1 MNFSN
6 FFISRP
12 IFATVLAII
21 VTLIGAMSMRIL
33 PIEQYPSVVPPTVS
47 VQAQF
52 PGADAE
58 TVAQTVAAPLAEA
71 INGVEDMLYMTSN
84 SSDNGSMSL
93 SVAFNIGTD
102 GDINTINVNNR
113 VQGALSQ
120 LPEQVQSQGVQVEL
134 RSDSILMLVALISP
148 NGDYNRVYMQNYAT
162 LNILDELRQVP
173 GVGNAEVL
181 GGGEFAMRIWMDPDK
196 LAQYDLTPSE
206 VASAVRTQNTEIP
219 AGNLASAP
227 QGEPR
232 AYTYTITAGGRLTD
246 PDEFR
251 NIYLRTNPDGS
262 SLRLQD
268 VARIELGAS
277 FYGVDARLNGATM
290 TPIIINQQP
299 GANALST
306 AEAVRST
313 MEDLKSRFP
322 PGLEYVT
329 PYDTTLFIDASV
341 ETVLHTFIEAFLIVA
356 VILFIFLQNWRF
368 TVIAMS
374 VVPVA
379 VIGTFAGFYVLGYS
393 INLLTLFALVL
404 SIGIVVDD
412 AILVVENVER
422 VISEDEDITVRDATI
437 QAMREVGGPVIAT
450 SLIMAA
456 VFVPVAFL
464 GGFTGQIYQQ
474 FAITVSISV
483 ALSAL
488 MALTFTPALSAIFI
502 KHNLNHDRPSKFRRA
517 IRTPLRLFDRLFAG
531 ITAAYMWCVKKLV
544 RFWLLALA
552 ITVAI
557 GAGSYWMYVST
568 PSTLVPETDQGIVL
582 ASVSLP
588 DAASLDRTQTYMAKL
603 SAEIEKIEGV
613 EYASA
618 VAGYDLLASAVNTAR
633 GVIFVNMLPW
643 GERDLTA
650 DALVGR
656 IMQLGASIDGGSAMA
671 FNVPPIMGL
680 STTGGFTGY
689 LQSFDGAST
698 RELYEASLQVMG
710 AANQH
715 PMLSRVFSTFNV
727 NVPSYKAHIDQQKAL
742 SYGVALEN
750 INSALANTFGNG
762 FVNYFSYQ
770 NRNFQVYL
778 QNEDEFRKTPD
789 DLNNVYVRGGSG
801 DRIPLSEFV
810 TLERQV
816 GASVVSRF
824 GVYTGAQFQGGAA
837 PGYSSAQAIQAMEE
851 VVLDTLGPNWGMGW
865 TGTAYQEANLGNAA
879 MIAIVFGILMVF
891 LILAAQYE
899 SWALPLAVLT
909 ATPFAFLGGIAG
921 IALRGLDTSVYVQ
934 IGMLVVVGL
943 AAKNAILI
951 VEFAELQRKEE
962 GKSIREAAI
971 TAAELRFRP
980 IVMTS
985 LAFIFGTLPLALATG
1000 ASDVSSHHI
1009 GTTVAVGMASVAILG
1024 SLFVPTFYAMI
1035 AYSADW
1041 LRRKTRGKQHDQNDR
1056 RDQSDGRGEHDD
1068 RIAHDPQ

>member
-21 VTLIGAMSMRIL
+21 LTLVGAMAMRIL

-84 SSDNGSMSL
+84 SADNGLMSL

-120 LPEQVQSQGVQVEL
+120 LPEAVQSQGVTVEL
-134 RSDSILMLVALISP
+134 RSDSILMLVALTSP
-148 NGDYNRVYMQNYAT
+148 SGDYNNVYMQNYAT

-206 VASAVRTQNTEIP
+206 VASAIRAQNTEIP
-219 AGNLASAP
+219 AGNLAATP
-227 QGEPR
+227 QSEPR
-232 AYTYTITAGGRLTD
+232 AYTYTITAGGRLSS
-246 PDEFR
+246 PDDFR
-251 NIYLRTNPDGS
+251 NIFLRTNADGS
-262 SLRLQD
+262 SLRLED

-299 GANALST
+299 GANALET
-306 AEAVRST
+306 ANSVRAT
-313 MEDLKSRFP
+313 MEDLAERFP

-341 ETVLHTFIEAFLIVA
+341 ETVIKTFIEAFLIVI

-374 VVPVA
+374 VVPVS
-379 VIGTFAGFYVLGYS
+379 VIGTFAGFYLFDFS

-422 VISEDEDITVRDATI
+422 VLSEEDDISVRDATI
-437 QAMREVGGPVIAT
+437 RAMKEVGGPVIAT

-456 VFVPVAFL
+456 VFVPVAFM

-474 FAITVSISV
+474 FAITVAISV

-502 KHNLNHDRPSKFRRA
+502 KHNLHKTRQSAFKRA
-517 IRTPLRLFDRLFAG
+517 ITTPLRLFDRFFAG
-531 ITAAYMWCVKKLV
+531 FTALYMWFVKKLV
-544 RFWLLALA
+544 RFWVLALA
-552 ITVAI
+552 LTVAV
-557 GAGSYWMYVST
+557 GAGSYWLYANT

-582 ASVSLP
+582 VSVSLP
-588 DAASLDRTQTYMAKL
+588 DAASLDRTQNYMAEL
-603 SAEIEKIEGV
+603 SAAIEDIPGV
-613 EYASA
+613 QYSSA
-618 VAGYDLLASAVNTAR
+618 VAGYDILSSAVNTAR
-633 GVIFVNMLPW
+633 GIIFVNMQPW
-643 GERDLTA
+643 SERDLTA
-650 DALVGR
+650 NELVGR

-698 RELYEASLQVMG
+698 RELYEASLKIMQ

-715 PMLSRVFSTFNV
+715 PVLNRVFSTFNV
-727 NVPSYKAHIDQQKAL
+727 NVPSYRAEIDQQKAL

-778 QNEDEFRKTPD
+778 QNEDEFRKTPED
-789 DLNNVYVRGGSG
+789 VNNVYVRGGNG
-801 DRIPLSEFV
+801 ERIPLSEFV
-810 TLERQV
+810 TLERQT
-816 GASVVSRF
+816 GPAVVSRF
-824 GVYTGAQFQGGAA
+824 GVYAGAQFQGNPA
-837 PGYSSAQAIQAMEE
+837 PGYSSAQAIEAMEE
-851 VVLDTLGPNWGMGW
+851 VVQETLGDNWGMGW
-865 TGTAYQEANLGNAA
+865 TGTAYQESNLGNTATL
-879 MIAIVFGILMVF
+879 AIVFGILMVF

-899 SWALPLAVLT
+899 SWSLPLAVLT
-909 ATPFAFLGGIAG
+909 ATPFAFLGGIGG
-921 IALRGLDTSVYVQ
+921 IVLRGLDTSVYVQ

-951 VEFAELQRKEE
+951 VEFAELQRKEL

-1009 GTTVAVGMASVAILG
+1009 GTTVAMGMASVAILG
-1024 SLFVPTFYAMI
+1024 SLFIPSFYAMI
-1035 AYSADW
+1035 ASVSDW
-1041 LRRKTRGKQHDQNDR
+1041 LYRKRHPNQDRQEQAELGHDN
-1056 RDQSDGRGEHDD
+1056 
-1068 RIAHDPQ
+1068 A

>member
-21 VTLIGAMSMRIL
+21 VTLVGVMAMRVL

-71 INGVEDMLYMTSN
+71 INGVKDMLYMTSN
-84 SSDNGSMSL
+84 SADNGTMSL

-120 LPEQVQSQGVQVEL
+120 LPEAVQSQGVTVEL
-134 RSDSILMLVALISP
+134 RSDSILMLVALTSQS
-148 NGDYNRVYMQNYAT
+148 GDYDRIYMQNYAT

-206 VASAVRTQNTEIP
+206 VASAIRAQNTEIP
-219 AGNLASAP
+219 AGNLAATP
-227 QGEPR
+227 QSEPR
-232 AYTYTITAGGRLTD
+232 AYTYTITAGGRLTSTD
-246 PDEFR
+246 DFR
-251 NIYLRTNPDGS
+251 EIFLRTNPDGS
-262 SLRLQD
+262 SLRLED

-277 FYGVDARLNGATM
+277 FYGVDGRLNGDAM
-290 TPIIINQQP
+290 TPIIINQRP
-299 GANALST
+299 GANALET
-306 AEAVRST
+306 ANSVRAT
-313 MEDLKSRFP
+313 MEDLAERFP

-341 ETVLHTFIEAFLIVA
+341 ETVLKTFIEAFLIVI

-374 VVPVA
+374 VVPVS
-379 VIGTFAGFYVLGYS
+379 VIGTFAGFYLFDFS

-422 VISEDEDITVRDATI
+422 VLSEEDDISVRDATI
-437 QAMREVGGPVIAT
+437 RAMKEVGGPVIAT

-456 VFVPVAFL
+456 VFVPVAFM
-464 GGFTGQIYQQ
+464 GGFTGPIYQQ
-474 FAITVSISV
+474 FAITVAISV

-502 KHNLNHDRPSKFRRA
+502 KHNLHKTRQSAFKRA
-517 IRTPLRLFDRLFAG
+517 ITTPLRLFDRFFAG
-531 ITAAYMWCVKKLV
+531 FTALYMWFVKKLV
-544 RFWLLALA
+544 RFWVLALA
-552 ITVAI
+552 LTVAV
-557 GAGSYWMYVST
+557 GAGSYWLYANT

-582 ASVSLP
+582 VSVSLP
-588 DAASLDRTQTYMAKL
+588 DAASLDRTQNYMAEL
-603 SAEIEKIEGV
+603 SAAIEDIPGV
-613 EYASA
+613 QYSLAE
-618 VAGYDLLASAVNTAR
+618 AGYDILSSTVNTAR
-633 GVIFVNMLPW
+633 GIMFISMKPW
-643 GERDLTA
+643 AERELTA
-650 DALVGR
+650 NELVGR

-671 FNVPPIMGL
+671 FNMPPIMGL

-698 RELYEASLQVMG
+698 RELYEASLQIMQT
-710 AANQH
+710 ANQH
-715 PMLSRVFSTFNV
+715 PVLNRVFTTFNV
-727 NVPSYKAHIDQQKAL
+727 NVPSYRAEIDQQKAL

-778 QNEDEFRKTPD
+778 QNEDEFRKTPED
-789 DLNNVYVRGGSG
+789 INNVYVRGGNG
-801 DRIPLSEFV
+801 ERIPLSEFV

-816 GASVVSRF
+816 GPSVVSRF
-824 GVYTGAQFQGGAA
+824 GVYIGAQFQGGAA
-837 PGYSSAQAIQAMEE
+837 PGYSSAQAIAAMEE
-851 VVLDTLGPNWGMGW
+851 VVLETLGPNWGMGW
-865 TGTAYQEANLGNAA
+865 TGTAYQESNLGNTATL
-879 MIAIVFGILMVF
+879 AIVFGILMVF

-899 SWALPLAVLT
+899 SWSLPLAVLT
-909 ATPFAFLGGIAG
+909 ATPFAFLGGIGG
-921 IALRGLDTSVYVQ
+921 IVLRGLDTSVYVQ

-951 VEFAELQRKEE
+951 VEFAELQRKEL

-1009 GTTVAVGMASVAILG
+1009 GTTVAMGMASVAILG
-1024 SLFVPTFYAMI
+1024 SLFIPSFYAMI
-1035 AYSADW
+1035 ASVSDW
-1041 LRRKTRGKQHDQNDR
+1041 LYRKRHPNQDLQEQAELGHDN
-1056 RDQSDGRGEHDD
+1056 
-1068 RIAHDPQ
+1068 A

>member
-21 VTLIGAMSMRIL
+21 LTLIGAMAMRIL

-71 INGVEDMLYMTSN
+71 INGVENMLYMTSN
-84 SSDNGSMSL
+84 SADNGIMSL
-93 SVAFNIGTD
+93 SVAFDIGTD

-120 LPEQVQSQGVQVEL
+120 LPEQVQAQGVNVSL
-134 RSDSILMLVALISP
+134 RSDSILMLIALTSP
-148 NGDYNRVYMQNYAT
+148 NGDYNNVYMQNYAT
-162 LNILDELRQVP
+162 LNILDDLRQVP

-206 VASAVRTQNTEIP
+206 VANAIRSQNTEIP
-219 AGNLASAP
+219 AGNLAATP
-227 QGEPR
+227 QGSPR
-232 AYTYTITAGGRLTD
+232 AYTYTITAGGRLSDTD
-246 PDEFR
+246 DFR

-262 SLRLQD
+262 SLRLED

-277 FYGVDARLNGATM
+277 FYGIDAQLNGSTM

-299 GANALST
+299 GANALAT
-306 AEAVRST
+306 ADAVRET
-313 MEDLKSRFP
+313 MADLSNRFP

-329 PYDTTLFIDASV
+329 PYDTTQFIDASV
-341 ETVLHTFIEAFLIVA
+341 ETVLHTFIEAFLIVI

-374 VVPVA
+374 VVPVS
-379 VIGTFAGFYVLGYS
+379 VIGTFAGFYLFDFS

-422 VISEDEDITVRDATI
+422 VLGEDDEVTVREATVR
-437 QAMREVGGPVIAT
+437 AMREVGGPVIAT

-456 VFVPVAFL
+456 VFVPVAFM

-474 FAITVSISV
+474 FAITVAISV

-502 KHNLNHDRPSKFRRA
+502 KHNLHHSRQSAFKRA
-517 IRTPLRLFDRLFAG
+517 ITTPLRLFDRLFAG
-531 ITAAYMWCVKKLV
+531 ITAVYMWFVVRLV
-544 RFWLLALA
+544 RFWVLALA
-552 ITVAI
+552 LTIAT
-557 GAGSYWMYVST
+557 GAGSYWLYANT

-582 ASVSLP
+582 VSVSLP
-588 DAASLDRTQTYMAKL
+588 DAASLDRTENYMAKL
-603 SAEIEKIEGV
+603 SSAIEDIPGV
-613 EYASA
+613 QYSSA
-618 VAGYDLLASAVNTAR
+618 IAGYDILAGSVNTAR
-633 GVIFVNMLPW
+633 GIIFVNMVPW
-643 GERDLTA
+643 GDRDLTA
-650 DALVGR
+650 ASLVGQ
-656 IMQLGASIDGGSAMA
+656 IMQLGASIDGGTAMA

-689 LQSFDGAST
+689 LQSFDGASP
-698 RELYEASLQVMG
+698 RELYEASLQIMG

-715 PMLSRVFSTFNV
+715 PALNQVFTTFNV
-727 NVPSYKAHIDQQKAL
+727 NVPSYRAEIDQQKAL

-750 INSALANTFGNG
+750 INSALSNTFGNG
-762 FVNYFSYQ
+762 FVNFFSYQ

-778 QNEDEFRKTPD
+778 QNEDQFRKTPD
-789 DLNNVYVRGGSG
+789 DLNSVFVRGGNG
-801 DRIPLSEFV
+801 ERIPLSEFV

-816 GASVVSRF
+816 GPSVVSRF

-837 PGYSSAQAIQAMEE
+837 PGYSSTQAIEAMNE
-851 VVLDTLGPNWGMGW
+851 VVMDTLGPNWGMGW
-865 TGTAYQEANLGNAA
+865 TGTAYQEANMGNTA
-879 MIAIVFGILMVF
+879 MLAIVFGILMVF

-899 SWALPLAVLT
+899 SWSLPLAVLT
-909 ATPFAFLGGIAG
+909 ATPFAFLGGIGG

-951 VEFAELQRKEE
+951 VEFAELQRKEQ
-962 GKSIREAAI
+962 GKTIREAAI

-1009 GTTVAVGMASVAILG
+1009 GTTVAVGMASVAVLG
-1024 SLFVPTFYAMI
+1024 SVFIPSFYAMI
-1035 AYSADW
+1035 ATVSDW
-1041 LRRKTRGKQHDQNDR
+1041 LYRKRHPDRDNQKPALEHDQ
-1056 RDQSDGRGEHDD
+1056 
-1068 RIAHDPQ
+1068 P

>member
-21 VTLIGAMSMRIL
+21 LTLVGAMAMRIL

-84 SSDNGSMSL
+84 SADNGLMSL

-120 LPEQVQSQGVQVEL
+120 LPEAVQSQGVTVEL
-134 RSDSILMLVALISP
+134 RSDSILMLVALTSP
-148 NGDYNRVYMQNYAT
+148 SGDYNNVYMQNYAT

-206 VASAVRTQNTEIP
+206 VASAIRAQNTEIP
-219 AGNLASAP
+219 AGNLAATP
-227 QGEPR
+227 QSEPR
-232 AYTYTITAGGRLTD
+232 AYTYTITAGGRLSS
-246 PDEFR
+246 PDDFR
-251 NIYLRTNPDGS
+251 NIFLRTNADGS
-262 SLRLQD
+262 SLRLED

-299 GANALST
+299 GANALET
-306 AEAVRST
+306 ANSVRAT
-313 MEDLKSRFP
+313 MEDLAERFP

-341 ETVLHTFIEAFLIVA
+341 ETVLKTFIEAFLIVI

-374 VVPVA
+374 VVPVS
-379 VIGTFAGFYVLGYS
+379 VIGTFAGFYLFDFS

-422 VISEDEDITVRDATI
+422 VLSEEDDISVRDATI
-437 QAMREVGGPVIAT
+437 RAMKEVGGPVIAT

-456 VFVPVAFL
+456 VFVPVAFM

-474 FAITVSISV
+474 FAITVAISV

-502 KHNLNHDRPSKFRRA
+502 KHNLHKTRQSAFKRA
-517 IRTPLRLFDRLFAG
+517 ITTPLRLFDRFFAG
-531 ITAAYMWCVKKLV
+531 FTALYMWFVKKLV
-544 RFWLLALA
+544 RFWVLALA
-552 ITVAI
+552 LTVAV
-557 GAGSYWMYVST
+557 GAGSYWLYANT

-582 ASVSLP
+582 VSVSLP
-588 DAASLDRTQTYMAKL
+588 DAASLDRTQNYMAEL
-603 SAEIEKIEGV
+603 SAAIEDIPGV
-613 EYASA
+613 QYSSA
-618 VAGYDLLASAVNTAR
+618 VAGYDILSSAVNTAR
-633 GVIFVNMLPW
+633 GIMFVNMQPW
-643 GERDLTA
+643 SERDLTA
-650 DALVGR
+650 NELVGR

-698 RELYEASLQVMG
+698 RELYEASLKIMQ

-715 PMLSRVFSTFNV
+715 PVLNRVFSTFNV
-727 NVPSYKAHIDQQKAL
+727 NVPSYRAEIDQQKAL

-778 QNEDEFRKTPD
+778 QNEDEFRKTPED
-789 DLNNVYVRGGSG
+789 VNNVYVRGGNG
-801 DRIPLSEFV
+801 ERIPLSEFV
-810 TLERQV
+810 TLERQT
-816 GASVVSRF
+816 GPAVVSRF
-824 GVYTGAQFQGGAA
+824 GVYAGAQFQGNPA
-837 PGYSSAQAIQAMEE
+837 PGYSSAQAIEAMEE
-851 VVLDTLGPNWGMGW
+851 VVQETLGDNWGMGW
-865 TGTAYQEANLGNAA
+865 TGTAYQESNLGNTATL
-879 MIAIVFGILMVF
+879 AIVFGILMVF

-899 SWALPLAVLT
+899 SWSLPLAVLT

-921 IALRGLDTSVYVQ
+921 IVLRGLDTSVYVQ

-943 AAKNAILI
+943 AAKNTILI
-951 VEFAELQRKEE
+951 VEFAELQRKEL

-1009 GTTVAVGMASVAILG
+1009 GTTVAMGMASVAILG
-1024 SLFVPTFYAMI
+1024 SLFIPSFYAMI
-1035 AYSADW
+1035 ASVSDW
-1041 LRRKTRGKQHDQNDR
+1041 LYRKRHPERKEDEQAALGHDQT
-1056 RDQSDGRGEHDD
+1056 
-1068 RIAHDPQ
+1068 

>member
-21 VTLIGAMSMRIL
+21 LTLVGAMAMRIL

-84 SSDNGSMSL
+84 SADNGLMSL

-102 GDINTINVNNR
+102 GYINTINVNNR

-120 LPEQVQSQGVQVEL
+120 LPEAVQSQGVTVEL
-134 RSDSILMLVALISP
+134 RSDSILMLVALTSP
-148 NGDYNRVYMQNYAT
+148 SGDYNNVYMQNYAT

-206 VASAVRTQNTEIP
+206 VASAIRAQNTEIP
-219 AGNLASAP
+219 AGNLAATP
-227 QGEPR
+227 QSEPR
-232 AYTYTITAGGRLTD
+232 AYTYTITAGGRLSS
-246 PDEFR
+246 PDDFR
-251 NIYLRTNPDGS
+251 NIFLRTNTDGS
-262 SLRLQD
+262 SLRLED

-299 GANALST
+299 GANALET
-306 AEAVRST
+306 ANSVRAT
-313 MEDLKSRFP
+313 MEDLAERFP

-341 ETVLHTFIEAFLIVA
+341 ETVLKTFIEAFLIVI

-374 VVPVA
+374 VVPVS
-379 VIGTFAGFYVLGYS
+379 VIGTFAGFYLFDFS

-422 VISEDEDITVRDATI
+422 VLSEEDDISVRDATI
-437 QAMREVGGPVIAT
+437 RAMKEVGGPVIAT

-456 VFVPVAFL
+456 VFVPVAFM

-474 FAITVSISV
+474 FAITVAISV

-502 KHNLNHDRPSKFRRA
+502 KHNLHKTRQSAFKRA
-517 IRTPLRLFDRLFAG
+517 ITTPLRLFDRFFAG
-531 ITAAYMWCVKKLV
+531 FTALYMWFVKKLV
-544 RFWLLALA
+544 RFWVLALA
-552 ITVAI
+552 LTVAV
-557 GAGSYWMYVST
+557 GAGSYWLYANT

-582 ASVSLP
+582 VSVSLP
-588 DAASLDRTQTYMAKL
+588 DAASLDRTQNYMAEL
-603 SAEIEKIEGV
+603 SAAIEDIPGV
-613 EYASA
+613 QYSSA
-618 VAGYDLLASAVNTAR
+618 VAGYDILSSAVNTAR
-633 GVIFVNMLPW
+633 GIMFVNMQPW
-643 GERDLTA
+643 SERDLTA
-650 DALVGR
+650 NELVGR

-698 RELYEASLQVMG
+698 RELYEASLQIMQ

-715 PMLSRVFSTFNV
+715 PVLNRVFTTFNV
-727 NVPSYKAHIDQQKAL
+727 NVPSYRAEIDQQKAL

-778 QNEDEFRKTPD
+778 QNEDEFRKTPED
-789 DLNNVYVRGGSG
+789 VNNVYVRGGNG
-801 DRIPLSEFV
+801 ERIPLSEFV
-810 TLERQV
+810 TLERQT
-816 GASVVSRF
+816 GPAVVSRF
-824 GVYTGAQFQGGAA
+824 GVYAGAQFQGNPA
-837 PGYSSAQAIQAMEE
+837 PGYSSAQAIEAMEE
-851 VVLDTLGPNWGMGW
+851 VVQETLGDNWGMGW
-865 TGTAYQEANLGNAA
+865 TGTAYQESNLGNTATL
-879 MIAIVFGILMVF
+879 AIVFGILMVF

-899 SWALPLAVLT
+899 SWSLPLAVLT
-909 ATPFAFLGGIAG
+909 ATPFAFLGGIGG
-921 IALRGLDTSVYVQ
+921 IVLRGLDTSVYVQ

-951 VEFAELQRKEE
+951 VEFAELQRKEL

-1009 GTTVAVGMASVAILG
+1009 GTTVAMGMASVAILG
-1024 SLFVPTFYAMI
+1024 SLFIPSFYAMI
-1035 AYSADW
+1035 ASVSDW
-1041 LRRKTRGKQHDQNDR
+1041 LYRKRHPNQDRQEQAELGHDN
-1056 RDQSDGRGEHDD
+1056 
-1068 RIAHDPQ
+1068 A

>member
-6 FFISRP
+6 FFIGRP

-21 VTLIGAMSMRIL
+21 VTLVGVMAMRVL

-84 SSDNGSMSL
+84 SADNGTMSL

-120 LPEQVQSQGVQVEL
+120 LPEAVQSQGVTVEL
-134 RSDSILMLVALISP
+134 RSDSILMLVALTSP
-148 NGDYNRVYMQNYAT
+148 SGDYSKVYMQNYAT

-206 VASAVRTQNTEIP
+206 VASAIRTQNTEIP
-219 AGNLASAP
+219 AGNLAATP
-227 QGEPR
+227 QSEPR
-232 AYTYTITAGGRLTD
+232 AYTYTITAGGRLSSTD
-246 PDEFR
+246 DFR
-251 NIYLRTNPDGS
+251 EIFLRTNPDGS
-262 SLRLQD
+262 SLRLED

-299 GANALST
+299 GANALET
-306 AEAVRST
+306 ADAVRAT
-313 MEDLKSRFP
+313 MEELAGRFP

-341 ETVLHTFIEAFLIVA
+341 ETVIKTFIEAFLIVI

-374 VVPVA
+374 VVPVS
-379 VIGTFAGFYVLGYS
+379 VIGTFAGFYLFDFS

-422 VISEDEDITVRDATI
+422 VLSEEDDISVRDATI
-437 QAMREVGGPVIAT
+437 RAMKEVGGPVIAT

-474 FAITVSISV
+474 FAITVAISV

-502 KHNLNHDRPSKFRRA
+502 KHNLHQTKQSAFKRA
-517 IRTPLRLFDRLFAG
+517 ISTPLRLFDRFFAG
-531 ITAAYMWCVKKLV
+531 FTAVYMWFVKKLV
-544 RFWLLALA
+544 RFWVLALA
-552 ITVAI
+552 LTVAV
-557 GAGSYWMYVST
+557 GAGSYWLYANT

-582 ASVSLP
+582 VSVSLP
-588 DAASLDRTQTYMAKL
+588 DAASLSRTQAYMAEL
-603 SAEIEKIEGV
+603 SEQVEAIPGV
-613 EYASA
+613 EYSSA
-618 VAGYDLLASAVNTAR
+618 VAGYDILSSAVNTAR
-633 GVIFVNMLPW
+633 GIMFINMKTW
-643 GERDLTA
+643 AEREITA
-650 DALVGR
+650 NELVGR

-698 RELYEASLQVMG
+698 RELYEASLKIMQ

-715 PMLSRVFSTFNV
+715 PVLNRVFSTFNV
-727 NVPSYKAHIDQQKAL
+727 NVPSYRAEIDQQKAL

-778 QNEDEFRKTPD
+778 QNEDEFRKTPED
-789 DLNNVYVRGGSG
+789 VNNVYVRGGNG
-801 DRIPLSEFV
+801 ERIPLSEFV
-810 TLERQV
+810 TLERQT
-816 GASVVSRF
+816 GPAVVSRF
-824 GVYTGAQFQGGAA
+824 GVYAGAQFQGNPAA
-837 PGYSSAQAIQAMEE
+837 GYSSAQAIEAMEE
-851 VVLDTLGPNWGMGW
+851 VVQETLGDNWGMGW
-865 TGTAYQEANLGNAA
+865 TGTAYQESNLGNTATL
-879 MIAIVFGILMVF
+879 AIVFGILMVF

-899 SWALPLAVLT
+899 SWSLPLAVLT
-909 ATPFAFLGGIAG
+909 ATPFAFLGGIGG
-921 IALRGLDTSVYVQ
+921 IVLRGLDTSVYVQ

-951 VEFAELQRKEE
+951 VEFAELQRKEL

-1009 GTTVAVGMASVAILG
+1009 GTTVAMGMASVAILG
-1024 SLFVPTFYAMI
+1024 SLFIPSFYAMI
-1035 AYSADW
+1035 ASVSDW
-1041 LRRKTRGKQHDQNDR
+1041 LYRKRHPNQDRQEQAELGHDN
-1056 RDQSDGRGEHDD
+1056 
-1068 RIAHDPQ
+1068 A

>member
-21 VTLIGAMSMRIL
+21 LTLVGAMAMRIL

-84 SSDNGSMSL
+84 SADNGLMSL

-120 LPEQVQSQGVQVEL
+120 LPEAVQSQGVTVEL
-134 RSDSILMLVALISP
+134 RSDSILMLVALTSP
-148 NGDYNRVYMQNYAT
+148 SGDYNNVYMQNYAT

-206 VASAVRTQNTEIP
+206 VASAIRAQNTEIP
-219 AGNLASAP
+219 AGNLAATP
-227 QGEPR
+227 QSEPR
-232 AYTYTITAGGRLTD
+232 AYTYTITAGGRLSS
-246 PDEFR
+246 PDDFR
-251 NIYLRTNPDGS
+251 NIFLRTNTDGS
-262 SLRLQD
+262 SLRLED

-299 GANALST
+299 GANALET
-306 AEAVRST
+306 ANSVRAT
-313 MEDLKSRFP
+313 MEDLAERFP

-341 ETVLHTFIEAFLIVA
+341 ETVIKTFIEAFLIVI

-374 VVPVA
+374 VVPVS
-379 VIGTFAGFYVLGYS
+379 VIGTFAGFYLFDFS

-422 VISEDEDITVRDATI
+422 VLSEEDDISVRDATI
-437 QAMREVGGPVIAT
+437 RAMKEVGGPVIAT

-456 VFVPVAFL
+456 VFVPVAFM

-474 FAITVSISV
+474 FAITVAISV

-502 KHNLNHDRPSKFRRA
+502 KHNLHKTRQSAFKRA
-517 IRTPLRLFDRLFAG
+517 ITTPLRLFDRFFAG
-531 ITAAYMWCVKKLV
+531 FTALYMWFVKKLV
-544 RFWLLALA
+544 RFWVLALA
-552 ITVAI
+552 LTVAV
-557 GAGSYWMYVST
+557 GAGSYWLYANT

-582 ASVSLP
+582 VSVSLP
-588 DAASLDRTQTYMAKL
+588 DAASLDRTQNYMAEL
-603 SAEIEKIEGV
+603 SAAIEDIPGV
-613 EYASA
+613 QYSSA
-618 VAGYDLLASAVNTAR
+618 VAGYDILSSAVNTAR
-633 GVIFVNMLPW
+633 GIMFVNMQPW
-643 GERDLTA
+643 SERDLTA
-650 DALVGR
+650 NELVGR

-689 LQSFDGAST
+689 LQSFDGASP
-698 RELYEASLQVMG
+698 RELYEASLQIMG

-715 PMLSRVFSTFNV
+715 PALNQVFSTFNV
-727 NVPSYKAHIDQQKAL
+727 NVPSFRAEIDQQKAL

-750 INSALANTFGNG
+750 ISSALSNTFGNG
-762 FVNYFSYQ
+762 FVNFFSYQ

-778 QNEDEFRKTPD
+778 QNEDEFRKTPED
-789 DLNNVYVRGGSG
+789 INNVYVRGGNG
-801 DRIPLSEFV
+801 ERIPLSEFV
-810 TLERQV
+810 TLERQT
-816 GASVVSRF
+816 GPAVVSRF
-824 GVYTGAQFQGGAA
+824 GVYAGAQFQGNPA
-837 PGYSSAQAIQAMEE
+837 PGYSSAQAIEAMEE
-851 VVLDTLGPNWGMGW
+851 VVQETLGDNWGMGW
-865 TGTAYQEANLGNAA
+865 TGTAYQESNLGNTATL
-879 MIAIVFGILMVF
+879 AIVFGILMVF

-899 SWALPLAVLT
+899 SWSLPLAVLT
-909 ATPFAFLGGIAG
+909 ATPFAFLGGIGG
-921 IALRGLDTSVYVQ
+921 IVLRGLDTSVYVQ

-951 VEFAELQRKEE
+951 VEFAELQRKEL

-1009 GTTVAVGMASVAILG
+1009 GTTVAMGMASVAILG
-1024 SLFVPTFYAMI
+1024 SLFIPSFYAMI
-1035 AYSADW
+1035 ASVSDW
-1041 LRRKTRGKQHDQNDR
+1041 LYRKRHPNQDLQEQAELGHDN
-1056 RDQSDGRGEHDD
+1056 
-1068 RIAHDPQ
+1068 A

>member
-21 VTLIGAMSMRIL
+21 LTLVGAMAMRIL

-84 SSDNGSMSL
+84 SADNGLMSL

-120 LPEQVQSQGVQVEL
+120 LPEAVQSQGVTVRL
-134 RSDSILMLVALISP
+134 RSDSILMLVALTSP
-148 NGDYNRVYMQNYAT
+148 SGDYNNVYMQNYAT

-206 VASAVRTQNTEIP
+206 VASAIRAQNTEIP
-219 AGNLASAP
+219 AGNLAATP
-227 QGEPR
+227 QSEPR
-232 AYTYTITAGGRLTD
+232 AYTYTITAGGRLSS
-246 PDEFR
+246 PDDFR
-251 NIYLRTNPDGS
+251 NIFLRTNADGS
-262 SLRLQD
+262 SLRLED

-299 GANALST
+299 GANALET
-306 AEAVRST
+306 ANSVRAT
-313 MEDLKSRFP
+313 MEDLAERFP

-341 ETVLHTFIEAFLIVA
+341 ETVLKTFIEAFLIVI

-374 VVPVA
+374 VVPVS
-379 VIGTFAGFYVLGYS
+379 VIGTFAGFYLFDFS

-422 VISEDEDITVRDATI
+422 VLSEEDDISVRDATI
-437 QAMREVGGPVIAT
+437 RAMKEVGGPVIAT

-456 VFVPVAFL
+456 VFVPVAFM

-474 FAITVSISV
+474 FAITVAISV

-502 KHNLNHDRPSKFRRA
+502 KHNLHKTRQSAFKRA
-517 IRTPLRLFDRLFAG
+517 ITTPLRLFDRFFAG
-531 ITAAYMWCVKKLV
+531 FTALYMWFVKKLV
-544 RFWLLALA
+544 RFWVLALA
-552 ITVAI
+552 LTVAV
-557 GAGSYWMYVST
+557 GAGSYWLYANT

-582 ASVSLP
+582 VSVSLP
-588 DAASLDRTQTYMAKL
+588 DAASLDRTQNYMAEL
-603 SAEIEKIEGV
+603 SAAIEDIPGV
-613 EYASA
+613 QYSSA
-618 VAGYDLLASAVNTAR
+618 VAGYDILSSAVNTAR
-633 GVIFVNMLPW
+633 GIMFINMKPW
-643 GERDLTA
+643 AERELTA
-650 DALVGR
+650 NELVGR

-698 RELYEASLQVMG
+698 RELYEASLKIMQ

-715 PMLSRVFSTFNV
+715 PVLNRVFSTFNV
-727 NVPSYKAHIDQQKAL
+727 NVPSYRAEIDQQKAL

-778 QNEDEFRKTPD
+778 QNEDEFRKTPED
-789 DLNNVYVRGGSG
+789 VNNVYVRGGNG
-801 DRIPLSEFV
+801 ERIPLSEFV
-810 TLERQV
+810 TLERQT
-816 GASVVSRF
+816 GPAVVSRF
-824 GVYTGAQFQGGAA
+824 GVYAGAQFQGNPA
-837 PGYSSAQAIQAMEE
+837 PGYSSAQAIEAMEE
-851 VVLDTLGPNWGMGW
+851 VVQETLGDNWGMGW
-865 TGTAYQEANLGNAA
+865 TGTAYQESNLGNTATL
-879 MIAIVFGILMVF
+879 AIVFGILMVF

-899 SWALPLAVLT
+899 SWSLPLAVLT
-909 ATPFAFLGGIAG
+909 ATPFAFLGGIGG
-921 IALRGLDTSVYVQ
+921 IVLRGLDTSVYVQ

-951 VEFAELQRKEE
+951 VEFAELQRKEL

-1009 GTTVAVGMASVAILG
+1009 GTTVAMGMASVAILG
-1024 SLFVPTFYAMI
+1024 SLFIPSFYAMI
-1035 AYSADW
+1035 ASVSDW
-1041 LRRKTRGKQHDQNDR
+1041 LYRKRHPNQDRQEQAELGHDN
-1056 RDQSDGRGEHDD
+1056 
-1068 RIAHDPQ
+1068 A

>member
-21 VTLIGAMSMRIL
+21 LTLVGAMAMRIL

-84 SSDNGSMSL
+84 SADNGLMSL

-120 LPEQVQSQGVQVEL
+120 LPEAVQSQGVTVEL
-134 RSDSILMLVALISP
+134 RSDSILMLVALTSP
-148 NGDYNRVYMQNYAT
+148 SGDYNNVYMQNYAT

-206 VASAVRTQNTEIP
+206 VASAIRAQNTEIP
-219 AGNLASAP
+219 AGNLAATP
-227 QGEPR
+227 QSEPR
-232 AYTYTITAGGRLTD
+232 AYTYTITAGGRLSS
-246 PDEFR
+246 PDDFR
-251 NIYLRTNPDGS
+251 NIFLRTNTDGS
-262 SLRLQD
+262 SLRLED

-299 GANALST
+299 GANALET
-306 AEAVRST
+306 ANSVRAT
-313 MEDLKSRFP
+313 MEDLAERFP

-341 ETVLHTFIEAFLIVA
+341 ETVLKTFIEAFLIVI

-374 VVPVA
+374 VVPVS
-379 VIGTFAGFYVLGYS
+379 VIGTFAGFYLFDFS

-422 VISEDEDITVRDATI
+422 VLSEEDDISVRDATI
-437 QAMREVGGPVIAT
+437 RAMKEVGGPVIAT

-456 VFVPVAFL
+456 VFVPVAFM

-474 FAITVSISV
+474 FAITVAISV

-502 KHNLNHDRPSKFRRA
+502 KHNLHKTRQSAFKRA
-517 IRTPLRLFDRLFAG
+517 ITTPLRLFDRFFAG
-531 ITAAYMWCVKKLV
+531 FTALYMWFVKKLV
-544 RFWLLALA
+544 RFWVLALA
-552 ITVAI
+552 LTVAV
-557 GAGSYWMYVST
+557 GAGSYWLYANT

-582 ASVSLP
+582 VSVSLP
-588 DAASLDRTQTYMAKL
+588 DAASLDRTQNYMAEL
-603 SAEIEKIEGV
+603 SAAIEDIPGV
-613 EYASA
+613 QYSSA
-618 VAGYDLLASAVNTAR
+618 VAGYDILSSAVNTAR
-633 GVIFVNMLPW
+633 GIMFVNMQPW
-643 GERDLTA
+643 SERDLTA
-650 DALVGR
+650 NELVGR

-698 RELYEASLQVMG
+698 RELYEASLQIMQ

-715 PMLSRVFSTFNV
+715 PVLNRVFTTFNV
-727 NVPSYKAHIDQQKAL
+727 NVPSYRAEIDQQKAL

-778 QNEDEFRKTPD
+778 QNEDEFRKTPED
-789 DLNNVYVRGGSG
+789 VNNVYVRGGNG
-801 DRIPLSEFV
+801 ERIPLSEFV
-810 TLERQV
+810 TLERQT
-816 GASVVSRF
+816 GPAVVSRF
-824 GVYTGAQFQGGAA
+824 GVYAGAQFQGNPA
-837 PGYSSAQAIQAMEE
+837 PGYSSAQAIEAMEE
-851 VVLDTLGPNWGMGW
+851 VVQETLGDNWGMGW
-865 TGTAYQEANLGNAA
+865 TGTAYQESNLGNTATL
-879 MIAIVFGILMVF
+879 AIVFGILMVF

-899 SWALPLAVLT
+899 SWSLPLAVLT

-921 IALRGLDTSVYVQ
+921 IVLRGLDTSVYVQ

-951 VEFAELQRKEE
+951 VEFAELQRKEL

-1009 GTTVAVGMASVAILG
+1009 GTTVAMGMASVAILG
-1024 SLFVPTFYAMI
+1024 SLFIPSFYAMI
-1035 AYSADW
+1035 ASVSDW
-1041 LRRKTRGKQHDQNDR
+1041 LYRKRHPNQDRQEQAELGHDN
-1056 RDQSDGRGEHDD
+1056 
-1068 RIAHDPQ
+1068 A

>member
-1 MNFSN
+1 MSFSN
-6 FFISRP
+6 FFIKRP

-21 VTLIGAMSMRIL
+21 LTLVGVVSMRVL

-47 VQAQF
+47 VQATF
-52 PGADAE
+52 PGANAE

-71 INGVEDMLYMTSN
+71 INGVENMLYMTSN
-84 SSDNGSMSL
+84 SADNGSMSL
-93 SVAFNIGTD
+93 DVAFDIGTD

-120 LPEQVQSQGVQVEL
+120 LPEAVQSQGVTVEL
-134 RSDSILMLVALISP
+134 RSSSILMLVALISP
-148 NGDYNRVYMQNYAT
+148 EGDYNNVFMQNYAT

-181 GGGEFAMRIWMDPDK
+181 GGGEFAMRVWMDPDK
-196 LAQYDLTPSE
+196 LAQYDLTPTE
-206 VASAVRTQNTEIP
+206 VASAIRAQNTEVP
-219 AGNLASAP
+219 AGNLAATP

-232 AYTYTITAGGRLTD
+232 AYTYTITAGGRLSD
-246 PDEFR
+246 ADDFR
-251 NIYLRTNPDGS
+251 DIFLRTNPDGS
-262 SLRLQD
+262 ALRLSD

-277 FYGVDARLNGATM
+277 FYGVEARLNGATM

-299 GANALST
+299 GANALET
-306 AEAVRST
+306 AKAVEAT
-313 MEDLKSRFP
+313 MEELEGRFP
-322 PGLEYVT
+322 PGLEYVV

-341 ETVLHTFIEAFLIVA
+341 NTVTKVFIEAFLIVG

-374 VVPVA
+374 VVPVSVLA
-379 VIGTFAGFYVLGYS
+379 TFAGFYMFGFS

-422 VISEDEDITVRDATI
+422 VLGEDESISVRDATI
-437 QAMREVGGPVIAT
+437 RAMREVGGPVIAT

-474 FAITVSISV
+474 FALTVAISV
-483 ALSAL
+483 AFSAL

-502 KHNLNHDRPSKFRRA
+502 KHKPRLGESKLRRA
-517 IRTPLRLFDRLFAG
+517 INTPLRLFDRLFAG
-531 ITAAYMWCVKKLV
+531 ITAVYMWVVRGLV
-544 RFWLLALA
+544 RYWGVALLLTAA
-552 ITVAI
+552 V
-557 GAGSYWMYVST
+557 GAGSWWLYERT

-582 ASVSLP
+582 ASISLP
-588 DAASLDRTQTYMAKL
+588 DSASLDRTSAYMARL
-603 SAEIEKIEGV
+603 SEQIEAIPGV
-613 EYASA
+613 RYSSA
-618 VAGYDLLASAVNTAR
+618 VAGYDILSSAVNTAR
-633 GVIFVNMLPW
+633 GIMFINMDPW
-643 GERDLTA
+643 DERELTA
-650 DALVGR
+650 DELVGR
-656 IMQLGASIDGGSAMA
+656 IMQLGAQIEGGSAMA

-689 LQSFDGAST
+689 LQSFEGASSQ
-698 RELYEASLQVMG
+698 ELYQASLQVMQ

-715 PMLSRVFSTFNV
+715 PALNQVFTTFNV
-727 NVPSYKAHIDQQKAL
+727 NVPGYRAEIDQQKAL
-742 SYGVALEN
+742 SYGVALEDLN
-750 INSALANTFGNG
+750 ATLSNTFGNG

-789 DLNNVYVRGGSG
+789 DIGNVYVRGGNG
-801 DRIPLSEFV
+801 ERIPLSEFV
-810 TLERQV
+810 ELERQA
-816 GASVVSRF
+816 GPAVVSRF
-824 GVYTGAQFQGGAA
+824 GVYLGAQFQGSPA
-837 PGYSSAQAIQAMEE
+837 PGYSSGQAIEAMEQ
-851 VVLDTLGPNWGMGW
+851 VVAETLGGNWGMGW
-865 TGTAYQEANLGNAA
+865 TGTAYQESNIGNTATL
-879 MIAIVFGILMVF
+879 AIVFGLLMVF

-899 SWALPLAVLT
+899 SWSLPLAVLT
-909 ATPFAFLGGIAG
+909 ATPFAFLGGIGG
-921 IALRGLDTSVYVQ
+921 IVLRGLDTSVYVQ

-951 VEFAELQRKEE
+951 VEFAELQRKEL
-962 GKSIREAAI
+962 GKTIREAAV

-1000 ASDVSSHHI
+1000 ASDTSSHHI
-1009 GTTVAVGMASVAILG
+1009 GTTVAVGMAAVAILG
-1024 SLFVPTFYAMI
+1024 SFFVPTFYAMI
-1035 AYSADW
+1035 AHVTDW
-1041 LRRKTRGKQHDQNDR
+1041 LRHKLGGHEASEHQPALESDR
-1056 RDQSDGRGEHDD
+1056 R
-1068 RIAHDPQ
+1068 

>member
-21 VTLIGAMSMRIL
+21 LTLVGAMAMRIL

-84 SSDNGSMSL
+84 SADNGTMSL

-120 LPEQVQSQGVQVEL
+120 LPEAVQSQGVTVEL
-134 RSDSILMLVALISP
+134 RSDSILMLVALTSP
-148 NGDYNRVYMQNYAT
+148 SGDYNNVYMQNYAT

-206 VASAVRTQNTEIP
+206 VASAIRAQNTEIP
-219 AGNLASAP
+219 AGNLAATP
-227 QGEPR
+227 QSEPR
-232 AYTYTITAGGRLTD
+232 AYTYTITAGGRLSS
-246 PDEFR
+246 PDDFR
-251 NIYLRTNPDGS
+251 NIFLRTNADGS
-262 SLRLQD
+262 SLRLED

-299 GANALST
+299 GANALET
-306 AEAVRST
+306 ANSVRAT
-313 MEDLKSRFP
+313 MEDLAERFP

-341 ETVLHTFIEAFLIVA
+341 ETVLKTFIEAFLIVI

-374 VVPVA
+374 VVPVS
-379 VIGTFAGFYVLGYS
+379 VIGTFAGFYLFDFS

-422 VISEDEDITVRDATI
+422 VLSEEDDISVRDATI
-437 QAMREVGGPVIAT
+437 RAMKEVGGPVIAT

-456 VFVPVAFL
+456 VFVPVAFM

-474 FAITVSISV
+474 FAITVAISV

-502 KHNLNHDRPSKFRRA
+502 KHNLHKTRQSAFKRA
-517 IRTPLRLFDRLFAG
+517 ITTPLRLFDRFFAG
-531 ITAAYMWCVKKLV
+531 FTALYMWFVKKLV
-544 RFWLLALA
+544 RFWVLALA
-552 ITVAI
+552 LTVAV
-557 GAGSYWMYVST
+557 GAGSYWLYANT

-582 ASVSLP
+582 VSVSLP
-588 DAASLDRTQTYMAKL
+588 DAASLDRTQNYMAEL
-603 SAEIEKIEGV
+603 SAAIEDIPGV
-613 EYASA
+613 QYSSA
-618 VAGYDLLASAVNTAR
+618 VAGYDILSSAVNTAR
-633 GVIFVNMLPW
+633 GIMFINMKPW
-643 GERDLTA
+643 AERELTA
-650 DALVGR
+650 NELVGR

-698 RELYEASLQVMG
+698 RELYEASLQIMQ

-715 PMLSRVFSTFNV
+715 PVLNRVFTTFNV
-727 NVPSYKAHIDQQKAL
+727 NVPSYRAEIDQQKAL

-778 QNEDEFRKTPD
+778 QNEDEFRKTPED
-789 DLNNVYVRGGSG
+789 VNNVYVRGGNG
-801 DRIPLSEFV
+801 ERIPLSEFV
-810 TLERQV
+810 TLERQT
-816 GASVVSRF
+816 GPAVVSRF
-824 GVYTGAQFQGGAA
+824 GVYAGAQFQGNPA
-837 PGYSSAQAIQAMEE
+837 PGYSSAQAIEAMEE
-851 VVLDTLGPNWGMGW
+851 VVQETLGDNWGMGW
-865 TGTAYQEANLGNAA
+865 TGTAYQESNLGNTATL
-879 MIAIVFGILMVF
+879 AIVFGILMVF

-899 SWALPLAVLT
+899 SWSLPLAVLT
-909 ATPFAFLGGIAG
+909 ATPFAFLGGIGG
-921 IALRGLDTSVYVQ
+921 IVLRGLDTSVYVQ
-934 IGMLVVVGL
+934 SGMLVVVGL

-951 VEFAELQRKEE
+951 VEFAELQRKEL

-1009 GTTVAVGMASVAILG
+1009 GTTVAMGMASVAILG
-1024 SLFVPTFYAMI
+1024 SLFIPSFYAMI
-1035 AYSADW
+1035 ASVSDW
-1041 LRRKTRGKQHDQNDR
+1041 LYRKRHPNQDRQEQAELGHDN
-1056 RDQSDGRGEHDD
+1056 
-1068 RIAHDPQ
+1068 A

>member
-21 VTLIGAMSMRIL
+21 LTLVGAMAMRIL

-84 SSDNGSMSL
+84 SADNGTMSL

-120 LPEQVQSQGVQVEL
+120 LPEAVQSQGVTVEL
-134 RSDSILMLVALISP
+134 RSDSILMLVALTSQS
-148 NGDYNRVYMQNYAT
+148 GDYDKIYMQNYAT

-206 VASAVRTQNTEIP
+206 VASAIRAQNTEIP
-219 AGNLASAP
+219 AGNLAATP
-227 QGEPR
+227 QSEPR
-232 AYTYTITAGGRLTD
+232 AYTYTITAGGRLSS
-246 PDEFR
+246 PDDFR
-251 NIYLRTNPDGS
+251 NIFLRTNTDGS
-262 SLRLQD
+262 SLRLED

-299 GANALST
+299 GANALET
-306 AEAVRST
+306 ANSVRAT
-313 MEDLKSRFP
+313 MEDLAERFP

-341 ETVLHTFIEAFLIVA
+341 ETVLKTFIEAFLIVI

-374 VVPVA
+374 VVPVS
-379 VIGTFAGFYVLGYS
+379 VIGTFAGFYLFDFS

-422 VISEDEDITVRDATI
+422 VLSEEDDISVRDATI
-437 QAMREVGGPVIAT
+437 RAMKEVGGPVIAT

-456 VFVPVAFL
+456 VFVPVAFM

-474 FAITVSISV
+474 FAITVAISV

-502 KHNLNHDRPSKFRRA
+502 KHNLHKTRQSAFKRA
-517 IRTPLRLFDRLFAG
+517 ITTPLRLFDRFFAG
-531 ITAAYMWCVKKLV
+531 FTALYMWFVKKLV
-544 RFWLLALA
+544 RFWVLALA
-552 ITVAI
+552 LTVAV
-557 GAGSYWMYVST
+557 GAGSYWLYANT

-582 ASVSLP
+582 VSVSLP
-588 DAASLDRTQTYMAKL
+588 DAASLDRTQNYMAEL
-603 SAEIEKIEGV
+603 SAAIEDIPGV
-613 EYASA
+613 QYSSA
-618 VAGYDLLASAVNTAR
+618 VAGYDILSSAVNTAR
-633 GVIFVNMLPW
+633 GIMFVNMQPW
-643 GERDLTA
+643 SERDLTA
-650 DALVGR
+650 NELVGR

-698 RELYEASLQVMG
+698 RELYEASLQIMQ

-715 PMLSRVFSTFNV
+715 PVLNRVFTTFNV
-727 NVPSYKAHIDQQKAL
+727 NVPSYRAEIDQQKAL

-778 QNEDEFRKTPD
+778 QNEDEFRKTPED
-789 DLNNVYVRGGSG
+789 VNNVYVRGGNG
-801 DRIPLSEFV
+801 ERIPLSEFV
-810 TLERQV
+810 TLERQT
-816 GASVVSRF
+816 GPAVVSRF
-824 GVYTGAQFQGGAA
+824 GVYAGAQFQGNPA
-837 PGYSSAQAIQAMEE
+837 PGYSSAQAIEAMEE
-851 VVLDTLGPNWGMGW
+851 VVQETLGDNWGMGW
-865 TGTAYQEANLGNAA
+865 TGTAYQESNLGNTATL
-879 MIAIVFGILMVF
+879 AIVFGILMVF

-899 SWALPLAVLT
+899 SWSLPLAVLT
-909 ATPFAFLGGIAG
+909 ATPFAFLGGIGG
-921 IALRGLDTSVYVQ
+921 IVLRGLDTSVYVQ

-951 VEFAELQRKEE
+951 VEFAELQRKEL

-1009 GTTVAVGMASVAILG
+1009 GTTVAMGMASVAILG
-1024 SLFVPTFYAMI
+1024 SLFIPSFYAMI
-1035 AYSADW
+1035 ASVSDW
-1041 LRRKTRGKQHDQNDR
+1041 LYRKRHPERKEDEQAALGHDQT
-1056 RDQSDGRGEHDD
+1056 
-1068 RIAHDPQ
+1068 

>member
-21 VTLIGAMSMRIL
+21 LTLVGAMAMRIL

-84 SSDNGSMSL
+84 SADNGTMSL

-120 LPEQVQSQGVQVEL
+120 LPEAVQSQGVTVEL
-134 RSDSILMLVALISP
+134 RSDSILMLVALTSQS
-148 NGDYNRVYMQNYAT
+148 GDYDKIYMQNYAT

-206 VASAVRTQNTEIP
+206 VASAIRAQNTEIP
-219 AGNLASAP
+219 AGNLAATP
-227 QGEPR
+227 QSEPR
-232 AYTYTITAGGRLTD
+232 AYTYTITAGGRLTSTD
-246 PDEFR
+246 DFR
-251 NIYLRTNPDGS
+251 EIFLRTNPDGS
-262 SLRLQD
+262 SLRLED

-277 FYGVDARLNGATM
+277 FYGVDARLNGDAM

-299 GANALST
+299 GANALET
-306 AEAVRST
+306 ADAVRAT
-313 MEDLKSRFP
+313 MEELSGRFP

-341 ETVLHTFIEAFLIVA
+341 ETVIKTFIEAFLIVI

-374 VVPVA
+374 VVPVS
-379 VIGTFAGFYVLGYS
+379 VIGTFAGFYLFDFS

-422 VISEDEDITVRDATI
+422 VLSEEDDISVRDATI
-437 QAMREVGGPVIAT
+437 RAMKEVGGPVIAT

-456 VFVPVAFL
+456 VFVPVAFM

-474 FAITVSISV
+474 FAITVAISV

-502 KHNLNHDRPSKFRRA
+502 KHNLHKTRQSAFKRA
-517 IRTPLRLFDRLFAG
+517 ITTPLRLFDRFFAG
-531 ITAAYMWCVKKLV
+531 FTALYMWFVKKLV
-544 RFWLLALA
+544 RFWVLALA
-552 ITVAI
+552 LTVAV
-557 GAGSYWMYVST
+557 GAGSYWLYANT

-582 ASVSLP
+582 VSVSLP
-588 DAASLDRTQTYMAKL
+588 DAASLDRTQNYMAEL
-603 SAEIEKIEGV
+603 SAAIEDIPGV
-613 EYASA
+613 QYSSA
-618 VAGYDLLASAVNTAR
+618 VAGYDILSSAVNTAR
-633 GVIFVNMLPW
+633 GIIFVNMQPW
-643 GERDLTA
+643 SERDLTA
-650 DALVGR
+650 NELVGR

-698 RELYEASLQVMG
+698 RELYEASLQIMQ

-715 PMLSRVFSTFNV
+715 PVLNRVFTTFNV
-727 NVPSYKAHIDQQKAL
+727 NVPSYRAEIDQQKAL

-778 QNEDEFRKTPD
+778 QNEDEFRKTPED
-789 DLNNVYVRGGSG
+789 VNNVYVRGGNG
-801 DRIPLSEFV
+801 ERIPLSEFV
-810 TLERQV
+810 TLERQT
-816 GASVVSRF
+816 GPAVVSRF
-824 GVYTGAQFQGGAA
+824 GVYAGAQFQGNPA
-837 PGYSSAQAIQAMEE
+837 PGYSSAQAIEAMEE
-851 VVLDTLGPNWGMGW
+851 VVQETLGDNWGMGW
-865 TGTAYQEANLGNAA
+865 TGTAYQESNLGNTATL
-879 MIAIVFGILMVF
+879 AIVFGILMVF

-899 SWALPLAVLT
+899 SWSLPLAVLT

-921 IALRGLDTSVYVQ
+921 IVLRGLDTSVYVQ

-951 VEFAELQRKEE
+951 VEFAELQRKEL

-1009 GTTVAVGMASVAILG
+1009 GTTVAMGMASVAILG
-1024 SLFVPTFYAMI
+1024 SLFIPSFYAMI
-1035 AYSADW
+1035 ASVSDW
-1041 LRRKTRGKQHDQNDR
+1041 LYRKRHPNQDRQEQAELGHDN
-1056 RDQSDGRGEHDD
+1056 
-1068 RIAHDPQ
+1068 A

>member
-21 VTLIGAMSMRIL
+21 LTLVGAMAMRIL

-84 SSDNGSMSL
+84 SADNGLMSL

-120 LPEQVQSQGVQVEL
+120 LPEAVQSQGVTVEL
-134 RSDSILMLVALISP
+134 RSDSILMLVALTSP
-148 NGDYNRVYMQNYAT
+148 SGDYNNVYMQNYAT

-206 VASAVRTQNTEIP
+206 VASAIRAQNTEIP
-219 AGNLASAP
+219 AGNLAATP
-227 QGEPR
+227 QSEPR
-232 AYTYTITAGGRLTD
+232 AYTYTITAGGRLSS
-246 PDEFR
+246 PDDFR
-251 NIYLRTNPDGS
+251 NIFLRTNTDGS
-262 SLRLQD
+262 SLRLED

-299 GANALST
+299 GANALET
-306 AEAVRST
+306 ANSVRAT
-313 MEDLKSRFP
+313 MEDLAERFP

-341 ETVLHTFIEAFLIVA
+341 ETVLKTFIEAFLIVI

-374 VVPVA
+374 VVPVS
-379 VIGTFAGFYVLGYS
+379 VIGTFAGFYLFDFS

-422 VISEDEDITVRDATI
+422 VLSEEDDISVRDATI
-437 QAMREVGGPVIAT
+437 RAMKEVGGPVIAT

-456 VFVPVAFL
+456 VFVPVAFM

-474 FAITVSISV
+474 FAITVAISV

-502 KHNLNHDRPSKFRRA
+502 KHNLHKTRQSAFKRA
-517 IRTPLRLFDRLFAG
+517 ITTPLRLFDRFFAG
-531 ITAAYMWCVKKLV
+531 FTALYMWFVKKLV
-544 RFWLLALA
+544 RFWVLALA
-552 ITVAI
+552 LTVAV
-557 GAGSYWMYVST
+557 GAGSYWLYANT

-582 ASVSLP
+582 VSVSLP
-588 DAASLDRTQTYMAKL
+588 DAASLDRTQNYMAEL
-603 SAEIEKIEGV
+603 SAAIEDIPGV
-613 EYASA
+613 QYSSA
-618 VAGYDLLASAVNTAR
+618 VAGYDILSSAVNTAR
-633 GVIFVNMLPW
+633 GIMFVNMQPW
-643 GERDLTA
+643 SERDLTA
-650 DALVGR
+650 NELVGR

-698 RELYEASLQVMG
+698 RELYEASLKIMQ

-715 PMLSRVFSTFNV
+715 PVLNRVFSTFNV
-727 NVPSYKAHIDQQKAL
+727 NVPSYRAEIDQQKAL

-778 QNEDEFRKTPD
+778 QNEDEFRKTPED
-789 DLNNVYVRGGSG
+789 VNNVYVRGGNG
-801 DRIPLSEFV
+801 ERIPLSEFV
-810 TLERQV
+810 TLERQT
-816 GASVVSRF
+816 GPAVVSRF
-824 GVYTGAQFQGGAA
+824 GVYAGAQFQGNPA
-837 PGYSSAQAIQAMEE
+837 PGYSSAQAIEAMEE
-851 VVLDTLGPNWGMGW
+851 VVQETLGDNWGMGW
-865 TGTAYQEANLGNAA
+865 TGTAYQESNLGNTATL
-879 MIAIVFGILMVF
+879 AIVFGILMVF

-899 SWALPLAVLT
+899 SWSLPLAVLT
-909 ATPFAFLGGIAG
+909 ATPFAFLGGIGG
-921 IALRGLDTSVYVQ
+921 IVLRGLDTSVYVQ

-951 VEFAELQRKEE
+951 VEFAELQRKEL

-1009 GTTVAVGMASVAILG
+1009 GTTVAMGMASVAILG
-1024 SLFVPTFYAMI
+1024 SLFIPSFYAMI
-1035 AYSADW
+1035 ASVSDW
-1041 LRRKTRGKQHDQNDR
+1041 LYRKRHPNQDRQEQAELGHDN
-1056 RDQSDGRGEHDD
+1056 
-1068 RIAHDPQ
+1068 A

>member
-21 VTLIGAMSMRIL
+21 VTLVGVMSMRIL
-33 PIEQYPSVVPPTVS
+33 PIEQYPNVVPPTVS

-58 TVAQTVAAPLAEA
+58 TVAQTVAAPIAEA

-84 SSDNGSMSL
+84 SSDNGTMSL

-120 LPEQVQSQGVQVEL
+120 LPEAVQSQGVTVEL
-134 RSDSILMLVALISP
+134 RSDSILMFIALTSP
-148 NGDYNRVYMQNYAT
+148 DGDYDKIFMQNYAT
-162 LNILDELRQVP
+162 LNVLDELRQVP
-173 GVGNAEVL
+173 GVGNAAVL

-206 VASAVRTQNTEIP
+206 VASAIRAQNTEVP
-219 AGNLASAP
+219 AGSLASAP
-227 QGEPR
+227 QSDPR
-232 AYTYTITAGGRLTD
+232 AYSYTITAGGRLND
-246 PDEFR
+246 VDDFR
-251 NIYLRTNPDGS
+251 NIFLRTNNDGS
-262 SLRLQD
+262 SLRLED
-268 VARIELGAS
+268 VARVELGAS
-277 FYGVDARLNGATM
+277 SYGVDARLNGSSMA
-290 TPIIINQQP
+290 PIIINQQP
-299 GANALST
+299 GANALET
-306 AEAVRST
+306 AQGVRT
-313 MEDLKSRFP
+313 AMEDLSSRFP
-322 PGLEYVT
+322 PGLEYVA

-341 ETVLHTFIEAFLIVA
+341 ETVIHTFIEAFLIVI

-379 VIGTFAGFYVLGYS
+379 VVGTFAGFYLLGFS

-422 VISEDEDITVRDATI
+422 VLSEEDDISVRDATI
-437 QAMREVGGPVIAT
+437 RAMKEVGGPVIAT

-456 VFVPVAFL
+456 VFIPVAFL

-474 FAITVSISV
+474 FAITVAISV

-502 KHNLNHDRPSKFRRA
+502 KHKIAGAGQSKFKRA
-517 IRTPLRLFDRLFAG
+517 LNTPFRLFDRLFAG
-531 ITAAYMWCVKKLV
+531 ITSAYMWIVKGLV

-552 ITVAI
+552 LTVLT
-557 GAGSYWMYVST
+557 GVGSYWLYANT
-568 PSTLVPETDQGIVL
+568 PSTLVPETDQGVVL
-582 ASVSLP
+582 VSVSLP
-588 DAASLDRTQTYMAKL
+588 DAASLERTKTYMAKL
-603 SAEIEKIEGV
+603 STAIEDIPGV
-613 EYASA
+613 EYSSA
-618 VAGYDLLASAVNTAR
+618 VAGYDILSSAVNTAR
-633 GVIFVNMLPW
+633 GVMFINLSSW
-643 GERDLTA
+643 SERELTA
-650 DALVGR
+650 TDLVGR
-656 IMQLGASIDGGSAMA
+656 IMGLGASIDGGSAMA
-671 FNVPPIMGL
+671 FNLPPIMGL

-698 RELYEASLQVMG
+698 RELYQASLQIMQK
-710 AANQH
+710 ANQH
-715 PMLSRVFSTFNV
+715 PALSRVFTTFNV
-727 NVPSYKAHIDQQKAL
+727 NVPSYRANIDQQKAL

-750 INSALANTFGNG
+750 INSALGNTFGNG
-762 FVNYFSYQ
+762 FVNFFSYQ

-778 QNEDEFRKTPD
+778 QNEDEFRQTPED
-789 DLNNVYVRGGSG
+789 VSSVYVRGGNG
-801 DRIPLSEFV
+801 ERIPLSEFV
-810 TLERQV
+810 ELERQT
-816 GASVVSRF
+816 GPAVVSRF
-824 GVYTGAQFQGGAA
+824 GVYAGAQFQGQPA
-837 PGYSSAQAIQAMEE
+837 PGYSSAQAIEAMEQLVQE
-851 VVLDTLGPNWGMGW
+851 TLGSDWGMGW
-865 TGTAYQEANLGNAA
+865 TGTAYQESNMGSAA
-879 MIAIVFGILMVF
+879 TLAIVFGLLMVF

-899 SWALPLAVLT
+899 SWSLPLAVLT

-921 IALRGLDTSVYVQ
+921 IVLRGLDTSVYVQ

-951 VEFAELQRKEE
+951 VEFAELQRKEQ

-1009 GTTVAVGMASVAILG
+1009 GTTVAVGMFSVATLG
-1024 SLFVPTFYAMI
+1024 SLFIPSFYAMI
-1035 AYSADW
+1035 ATASDW
-1041 LRRKTRGKQHDQNDR
+1041 LGRKMKGDKRHSSQPALEQDQR
-1056 RDQSDGRGEHDD
+1056 
-1068 RIAHDPQ
+1068 